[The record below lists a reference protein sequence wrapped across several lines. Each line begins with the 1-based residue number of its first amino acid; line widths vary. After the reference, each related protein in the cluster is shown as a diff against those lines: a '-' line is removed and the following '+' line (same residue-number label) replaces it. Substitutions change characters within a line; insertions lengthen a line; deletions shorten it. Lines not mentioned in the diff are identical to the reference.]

1 MYVQAVVNA
10 LPQIVGSGAYGRQCA
25 SYALEILLAGRAH
38 AHAAGAAFEEA
49 NPKMGFQSRDLMAD
63 RGRRQM

>member
-10 LPQIVGSGAYGRQCA
+10 LPQIVGSGAYGGQRA
-25 SYALEILLAGRAH
+25 SDALEILLAGWAH
-38 AHAAGAAFEEA
+38 THAAGATLEEA